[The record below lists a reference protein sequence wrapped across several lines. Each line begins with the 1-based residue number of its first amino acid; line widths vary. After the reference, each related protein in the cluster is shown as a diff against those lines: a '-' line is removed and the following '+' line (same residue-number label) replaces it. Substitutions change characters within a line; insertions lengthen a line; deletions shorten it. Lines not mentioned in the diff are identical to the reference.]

1 MKSTRILLLALLSI
15 GVSGPV
21 AAWVNDSEQPGS
33 VLVFPKF
40 IRGTFN
46 DLRVSGQVV
55 HARTEIEIS
64 VQCPAN
70 TICSNNAV
78 FLKAN
83 WVCPG
88 CREASFN
95 LKTTIGG
102 TLYFNPEGVV
112 SVLGVATANAFPSNA
127 TTTIPVPPCE
137 RGYLIVWAV
146 DSFGR
151 AIKQDGLIGDAVL
164 RDAPGDVDNTTFSA
178 RSYNA
183 IAIQAGDG
191 VQNTLDLT
199 DLNGN
204 GALDFNGSE
213 YQMVSGNIVGTVR
226 YENTVAPEGN
236 VETDL
241 TLLTLDVVTNRPNP
255 VTFVG
260 FNFYDPN
267 EGVIDA
273 GTALLCWR
281 EQRLTDINASL
292 TKQAMGRKGLVES
305 TFATQVNS
313 SGATVPV
320 TLLGLVETKEF
331 VSIVGVGQVQVRDY
345 AYSLS
350 HRFDPVT
357 TTYVPDT
364 SSGASPGASP
374 GF

>member
-1 MKSTRILLLALLSI
+1 MKSMRILLLALLSI

-21 AAWVNDSEQPGS
+21 AAWVNESEQPGS

-46 DLRVSGQVV
+46 DARVSGQLF

-70 TICSNNAV
+70 SICSNDAV

-88 CREASFN
+88 CSEASFN
-95 LKTTIGG
+95 LNTTIGG

-127 TTTIPVPPCE
+127 TTTIPVPPCD

-164 RDAPGDVDNTTFSA
+164 RDAPGIENDLTA
-178 RSYNA
+178 RGYNA

-226 YENTVAPEGN
+226 YENSVLPEGN

-241 TLLTLDVVTNRPNP
+241 TLLTLDVVTNRSNP
-255 VTFVG
+255 VTSVG
-260 FNFYDPN
+260 LNFYTPD

-281 EQRLTDINASL
+281 EQRLPNLNPSL

-350 HRFDPVT
+350 HRPDPVT

-364 SSGASPGASP
+364 SSGAS
-374 GF
+374 

>member
-1 MKSTRILLLALLSI
+1 MKSIRNLLLGLLSI
-15 GVSGPV
+15 GVAGPV
-21 AAWVNDSEQPGS
+21 AAGGNDSEQPGS

-40 IRGTFN
+40 IRGTYN
-46 DLRVSGQVV
+46 DARVSGQVF
-55 HARTEIEIS
+55 HARTEFEIS
-64 VQCPAN
+64 VKCPAN
-70 TICSNNAV
+70 TTCSNNEV

-88 CREASFN
+88 CTESSFN

-112 SVLGVATANAFPSNA
+112 PVLGVLTANAFPSNA
-127 TTTIPVPPCE
+127 TTIIPVAPCE

-146 DSFGR
+146 DSAGS
-151 AIKQDGLIGDAVL
+151 AIKQDGLIGDAVI
-164 RDAPGDVDNTTFSA
+164 RDAPGTTLNDFSG

-191 VQNTLDLT
+191 VANTLDFT

-213 YQMVSGNIVGTVR
+213 YQMISGNIVGTVR
-226 YENTVAPEGN
+226 YENSVLPEGN

-255 VTFVG
+255 VTSVG

-273 GTALLCWR
+273 GTSFTCWR
-281 EQRLTDINASL
+281 EQRLTNISESL
-292 TKQAMGRKGLVES
+292 TKQVMGRKGLVES
-305 TFATQVNS
+305 TYATQVNS

-331 VSIVGVGQVQVRDY
+331 RLATGLQVRDY

-350 HRFDPVT
+350 NRCDPVA

-364 SSGASPGASP
+364 SP